1 MTTPTLGLPTT
12 LPPSWAVTS
21 DASGTRTEVT
31 SRTVRSSGWTPFAST
46 DDIRP
51 VTTKLDCFLDKTR
64 LKRWDRVSLTS
75 QMIGRVREWCSQ
87 NPERAAPAPTASSTD
102 RHRSGRRQTGPIVE
116 DSNGPALTANPD
128 RAVLDAREAS
138 CTARVGTSNKSLQP
152 VTSMYSCG
160 IIVVFTDRSSSAGAK
175 RTPPET
181 SSIGIY
187 ASNKPARVGKCMI
200 RKELEEAKAQYAPYN
215 DTRMRMLLTLCEK
228 YFDRSAEVEDRR
240 EDREGPLA
248 AERAKCKEWRQK
260 TREEAA
266 AAIMGINDQM
276 RRETAA
282 TVEER
287 LQYEERFERDCN
299 EVRQRHQELMMM
311 LSVMQRQDSDKH
323 C

>member
-12 LPPSWAVTS
+12 LPPSWAVVRTTS
-21 DASGTRTEVT
+21 DASGTRTEVA

-51 VTTKLDCFLDKTR
+51 ATTKLDCFLDKTR
-64 LKRWDRVSLTS
+64 LKRWDRVSLTR
-75 QMIGRVREWCSQ
+75 QMIGR
-87 NPERAAPAPTASSTD
+87 
-102 RHRSGRRQTGPIVE
+102 
-116 DSNGPALTANPD
+116 
-128 RAVLDAREAS
+128 
-138 CTARVGTSNKSLQP
+138 P

-160 IIVVFTDRSSSAGAK
+160 MIVVFTDRSSSAGAK

-200 RKELEEAKAQYAPYN
+200 RKEFEEAKAH
-215 DTRMRMLLTLCEK
+215 
-228 YFDRSAEVEDRR
+228 AEVEDRR

-248 AERAKCKEWRQK
+248 AERAKRKEWRQK

-299 EVRQRHQELMMM
+299 ELRQRHQELMMM
-311 LSVMQRQDSDKH
+311 LSVMQHQDSDKH

>member
-12 LPPSWAVTS
+12 LPPSWAVVRTVQQLQAPPQTS

-64 LKRWDRVSLTS
+64 
-75 QMIGRVREWCSQ
+75 SQ

>member
-12 LPPSWAVTS
+12 LPPSWAVVRTTS
-21 DASGTRTEVT
+21 DASGTRTEVA

-51 VTTKLDCFLDKTR
+51 ATTKLDCFLDKTR
-64 LKRWDRVSLTS
+64 LKRWDRVSLTR
-75 QMIGRVREWCSQ
+75 QMIGRVLKTR
-87 NPERAAPAPTASSTD
+87 RG
-102 RHRSGRRQTGPIVE
+102 RHLLRRQVQQTDI
-116 DSNGPALTANPD
+116 ANPD

-160 IIVVFTDRSSSAGAK
+160 MIVVFTDRSSSAGAK

-200 RKELEEAKAQYAPYN
+200 RKEFEEAKAQYAPYN
-215 DTRMRMLLTLCEK
+215 DKRMRMLLTLCEK

-248 AERAKCKEWRQK
+248 AERAKRKEWRQK

-299 EVRQRHQELMMM
+299 ELRQRHQELMMM
-311 LSVMQRQDSDKH
+311 LSVMQHQDSDKH